1 MADLSDRLGHADHD
15 PGRALDGW
23 YPYPFLDPAHGG
35 YGPVAV
41 TVVAVTLGFLLI
53 AGVTVAIANARMRAV
68 RW

>member
-1 MADLSDRLGHADHD
+1 MIRG
-15 PGRALDGW
+15 ALDGW
-23 YPYPFLDPAHGG
+23 YPYPFLDPADGG

-53 AGVTVAIANARMRAV
+53 AGITVAIANARMRAV